1 MSNELV
7 ATPYA
12 RALLGI
18 AVDEGSLRNTREQFA
33 NVMKLVRDSED
44 LARVFSSA
52 TISGEERNRVVDVL
66 ATRLA
71 LSRTLRNFLFVLSD
85 RRRLGVLA
93 DIERVFQRLSDAHLG
108 VIRAE
113 AVSSVRLSVAQTTRL
128 KNTLAQITGKTVVVS
143 NTVDP
148 QLIGGVQ
155 VKVGGKLFDASVRTQ
170 LRQLRSAILSDL

>member
-1 MSNELV
+1 M
-7 ATPYA
+7 
-12 RALLGI
+12 
-18 AVDEGSLRNTREQFA
+18 
-33 NVMKLVRDSED
+33 
-44 LARVFSSA
+44 
-52 TISGEERNRVVDVL
+52 
-66 ATRLA
+66 
-71 LSRTLRNFLFVLSD
+71 LSD